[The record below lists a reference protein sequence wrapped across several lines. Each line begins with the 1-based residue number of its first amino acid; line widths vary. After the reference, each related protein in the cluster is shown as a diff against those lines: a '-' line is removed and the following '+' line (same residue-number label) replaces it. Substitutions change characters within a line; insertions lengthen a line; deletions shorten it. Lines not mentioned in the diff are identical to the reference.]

1 MKAKA
6 LVLSLSVVGMCSLVM
21 SQASLAQNLWTDPSA
36 EGQVGAPN
44 PNPTGIP
51 GWSFFGGAAFSNTV
65 AHTGTESVNTPGGG
79 GGYSVPGTYQSFLA
93 SPGEQF
99 TLSGYVYTPNLLVAG
114 SNDFAI
120 LQLSFFSGAGYGNTG
135 DGPAVGQNVG
145 TPIGDPNAIPLPQA
159 TWTFASVTATAPAGA
174 TSLQAFDLDINAD
187 ANANFFFDDMS
198 LTAVPEPATLSL
210 LGMGLVGIGLV
221 ARRRF
226 R

>member
-1 MKAKA
+1 MKVKS
-6 LVLSLSVVGMCSLVM
+6 LIVSLSVVGILMLVL
-21 SQASLAQNLWTDPSA
+21 SQVSHAANLFTDPSA

-44 PNPTGIP
+44 PNPTGIA
-51 GWSFFGGAAFSNTV
+51 GWSFFSGAAFSNAF

-120 LQLSFFSGAGYGNTG
+120 LQLSFFSGAGYGNVA
-135 DGPAVGQNVG
+135 DGPAVGVNVG
-145 TPIGDPNAIPLPQA
+145 EPIGGGAVPLPQG

-174 TSLQAFDLDINAD
+174 TSVQAFGLNINAD
-187 ANANFFFDDMS
+187 ANANFYFDDLS
-198 LTAVPEPATLSL
+198 LTAVPEPASLSL
-210 LGMGLVGIGLV
+210 LGMGLIGLGLV